1 MSSKPSDMPAATTKG
16 VTYPG
21 ASSLMNLNPL
31 GLIDGVLGGQSTD
44 WEPPMAAD
52 LESCFPGY
60 TRFQY
65 IDRGGMGAVYSAIQT
80 SLERRVAIKILPP
93 DLGADPVFVDSFHR
107 EARLLARLQHP
118 HIVAI
123 HDFGRNDLGHLF
135 IVMEFVEGTSLLD
148 IMKKER
154 LPVPRVLEIIAQVCD
169 ALQFAH
175 DNGVVHRDIKPTN
188 ILIDIRGGA
197 KVADFGLARHM
208 VPEGAGVTQTR
219 SSMVMGTPAYAA
231 PEQRLHSRALDH
243 RADIY
248 SVGIMLYE
256 MLTGHFPVGVF
267 EPPSKKAG
275 TPAALD
281 KIITR
286 SLRESP
292 DERYQ
297 QTSDLRAALDKTAAR
312 LKQPM
317 IQHTIASRP
326 IISMMTTVIITS
338 GLIYLFGELNVLLQK
353 NKLGASH
360 QPLHLPPGE
369 GQPGSFIALDDAFML
384 ANARM
389 SWDEAERLLES
400 HPDLELASFHSQDEV
415 KQVVHLLRERG
426 IRSPLW
432 TGGRQ
437 LEPGGKFSWSDGTPF
452 DFENWMPAATAPPVV
467 MTEVQARNKVT
478 LRTPRGDT
486 PDWIEV
492 HNPGTQPVDLTGW
505 QLRHFVGQLVKTGRL
520 GGGNAAGTAQMMI
533 GPGEYRVVT
542 CYDLEDDSGLHFDF
556 QLEAQHGR
564 VLWADPRG
572 NVIQSFDRNWG
583 VFPLDESII
592 SDPSGMRWSWSGK
605 PTPGA
610 PNAPGGRELELSV
623 APVAKDAL
631 AIYML
636 PEFDGRWCM
645 EMPRRNALPL
655 VRKKKVTAE

>member
-1 MSSKPSDMPAATTKG
+1 MD
-16 VTYPG
+16 
-21 ASSLMNLNPL
+21 LNPL
-31 GLIDGVLGGQSTD
+31 GLMDGVLGGQSTD

-60 TRFQY
+60 SQLTY
-65 IDRGGMGAVYSAIQT
+65 IDRGGMGAVYSAVQT
-80 SLERRVAIKILPP
+80 SLDRRVAIKILPP
-93 DLGADPVFVDSFHR
+93 DLGADPVFVEGFHR
-107 EARLLARLQHP
+107 EARLLGKLQHP
-118 HIVAI
+118 HIVAVY
-123 HDFGRNDLGHLF
+123 DFGRNDLGHLF

-154 LPVPRVLEIIAQVCD
+154 LPVPRVLEIIVQVCD

-175 DNGVVHRDIKPTN
+175 EHGVVHRDIKPTN
-188 ILIDIRGGA
+188 ILIDARGGA

-208 VPEGAGVTQTR
+208 VTEGTTATNSR
-219 SSMVMGTPAYAA
+219 SSILMGTPAYAA

-267 EPPSKKAG
+267 EPPSKKTG
-275 TPAALD
+275 TPGALD

-297 QTSDLRAALDKTAAR
+297 STADLRAALEKTAAR
-312 LKQPM
+312 LKQPV

-326 IISMMTTVIITS
+326 IVSMMTTVIVTS
-338 GLIYLFGELNVLLQK
+338 GLIYLFGELNVMLQK
-353 NKLGASH
+353 NKLGTHHRHSS
-360 QPLHLPPGE
+360 QQQLHLLPGGE
-369 GQPGSFIALDDAFML
+369 DQAGSFIPLDDTFML
-384 ANARM
+384 ASARM
-389 SWDEAERLLES
+389 SWSAAEEFLEN
-400 HPDLELASFHSQDEV
+400 HPDVDLASFHSADEV
-415 KQVVHLLRERG
+415 KRVVHLLRERG

-437 LEPGGKFSWSDGTPF
+437 LESGGKFSWSDGTPF
-452 DFENWMPAATAPPVV
+452 DFENWMPAATPPPLVV
-467 MTEVQARNKVT
+467 TEVQARNRET
-478 LRTPRGDT
+478 LRTPTGDT

-492 HNPGTQPVDLTGW
+492 YNPGLKAVDMTGW
-505 QLRHFVGQLVKTGRL
+505 QLRHFVTQQVKTGRL
-520 GGGNAAGTAQMMI
+520 GGGNSAGTPQMMI

-542 CYDLEDDSGLHFDF
+542 CYDLEDVSGPHFDF

-564 VLWADPRG
+564 ILWADPRG

-583 VFPLDESII
+583 VFPLDASIT
-592 SDPSGMRWSWSGK
+592 SDPSGLKWSWSSK

-610 PNAPGGRELELSV
+610 PNAPGRHELELSV
-623 APVAKDAL
+623 VPEVKDPL

-645 EMPRRNALPL
+645 ELPRRNALPI
-655 VRKKKVTAE
+655 VRKKKAAMAE